1 MTAALDS
8 RQRILD
14 AALKAFADNGFS
26 GARMDAIARAAAVNK
41 ALPFYYFSSKEKL
54 YAEVVARVMQQF
66 LGIIRPVMNARL
78 TPEVMIERF
87 PRAIIEFFSRNRD
100 FLRIVGRELLDGTSR
115 VPELLA
121 RQIRG
126 EPHGG
131 PVFFGRMVAQW
142 YRDGLIRE
150 SNPVQFMLNMF
161 SLTIYSIL
169 ARPMVEAAFQIE
181 GKTDAEFYEERIR
194 SVTTVLKEGLLK

>member
-1 MTAALDS
+1 MTAALAS

-14 AALKAFADNGFS
+14 AALKEFADNGFS

-41 ALPFYYFSSKEKL
+41 ALPFYYYSSKEKL
-54 YAEVVARVMQQF
+54 YGEVVSRVMQQF
-66 LGIIRPVMNARL
+66 LGIIRPVMNAGL

-87 PRAIIEFFSRNRD
+87 PRAIIEFFSSHRD

-121 RQIRG
+121 RQVRG

-131 PVFFGRMVAQW
+131 PVFFGRMVEQW

-150 SNPVQFMLNMF
+150 SNPVHFMLNMF

-169 ARPMVEAAFQIE
+169 ARPMVEAVFQIQ
-181 GKTDAEFYEERIR
+181 GKSDAEFYQERIR
-194 SVTTVLKEGLLK
+194 SVVTVLKEGLLK